1 LAVEVIMPKFGL
13 TMHEGTIQKWLKSEG
28 EVVTAGEPLFEVETE
43 KVLYEVE
50 APASGVLAKIL
61 FPASSTVPIR
71 TVIAVIAEPGEEPAE
86 VASRYGA
93 RASQAAPPTAS
104 ASTGE
109 PKADAAIP
117 PRVAGRATP
126 AARKLAEKL
135 GVALGAV
142 SGTGPGGRIT
152 REDVERAA
160 ERGEGALRT
169 IPFSGMRRTI
179 AERMQ
184 RSLHEAAQLTITTEA
199 DVTEMV
205 ARRRQLPPEITYTD
219 MVTQA
224 VAQALTRHPLLNSRL
239 EQERITILP
248 QINIGIAVAIEEGLL
263 VPVIRKADRKS
274 LPEIAA
280 ERARLVEKAKS
291 RTLTAEDLADA
302 TFTITNL
309 GNYGIDSFTP
319 IVQMPQ
325 VAILGVGRIVAK
337 PRFVDDGILNRKL
350 MTLSL
355 SFDHRV
361 VDGAP
366 AAAFLRT
373 LATLLGGNGSEAR
386 ERGEEGI

>member
-1 LAVEVIMPKFGL
+1 MPKFGL

-28 EVVTAGEPLFEVETE
+28 EQVKAGEPLFEVETE

-71 TVIAVIAEPGEEPAE
+71 AVIAVIAEPGEEPEE
-86 VASRYGA
+86 VAARYSA
-93 RASQAAPPTAS
+93 PASQAEPPKRTGS
-104 ASTGE
+104 IGE
-109 PKADAAIP
+109 PKADAASP
-117 PRVAGRATP
+117 ARAGARATP

-142 SGTGPGGRIT
+142 RGTGPGGRIT

-160 ERGEGALRT
+160 GGGEGALRT

-205 ARRRQLPPEITYTD
+205 ARRRELPPDITYTD
-219 MVTQA
+219 MITQA
-224 VAQALTRHPLLNSRL
+224 VAWALRRHPLLNSRL

-263 VPVIRKADRKS
+263 VPVLRNADRKS

-291 RTLTAEDLADA
+291 RTLTAEELADA
-302 TFTITNL
+302 TFTVTNL

-325 VAILGVGRIVAK
+325 VAILGIGRIVAK
-337 PRFVDDGILNRKL
+337 PRFVDDGISNRKL

-361 VDGAP
+361 LDGAP
-366 AAAFLRT
+366 AAAFLHT
-373 LATLLGGNGSEAR
+373 LATLLGGDASEAR

>member
-1 LAVEVIMPKFGL
+1 MPKFGL
-13 TMHEGTIQKWLKSEG
+13 TMHEGTIQRWLKSEG
-28 EVVTAGEPLFEVETE
+28 EEVRAGEPLFEVETE

-71 TVIAVIAEPGEEPAE
+71 TVIAVIAEAGEEPGE

-93 RASQAAPPTAS
+93 RASQAAPPRAPAPTSEAK
-104 ASTGE
+104 T
-109 PKADAAIP
+109 DAASRP
-117 PRVAGRATP
+117 GAGGRATP
-126 AARKLAEKL
+126 AARKLAERL

-142 SGTGPGGRIT
+142 RGTGPGGRIT
-152 REDVERAA
+152 REDVERVAGG
-160 ERGEGALRT
+160 GEGGVRT

-205 ARRRQLPPEITYTD
+205 ARRRKLPPEITYTD
-219 MVTQA
+219 MITQA

-239 EQERITILP
+239 ERDRIMLLP

-263 VPVIRKADRKS
+263 VPVIRNADRKS
-274 LPEIAA
+274 LAEVAA
-280 ERARLVEKAKS
+280 ERARLVEKAKG
-291 RTLTAEDLADA
+291 RTLTAEELADA
-302 TFTITNL
+302 TFTVTNL

-325 VAILGVGRIVAK
+325 VAILGIGRIVAK
-337 PRFVDDGILNRKL
+337 PRFAEDGIWNRKL
-350 MTLSL
+350 ITLSL

-361 VDGAP
+361 IDGAP
-366 AAAFLRT
+366 AAAFLHT
-373 LATLLGGNGSEAR
+373 LTTLLGGSTGETR